1 MTLELNVVGTQ
12 YAAGPNLT
20 LYDPATI
27 LSTTHLNS
35 DTDLRVV
42 DPLLLPST
50 KRVTDTKST
59 ITVEGS
65 PLATSMKPIMKLEYD
80 EDWMESVGL
89 SEAEIIELGG
99 AAQLREPEVLA
110 DVGYRTAEAS
120 PSLLSQTMRMQMLY
134 TKDELEY
141 AELETDLTI
150 TSVQFR

>member
-1 MTLELNVVGTQ
+1 MRE
-12 YAAGPNLT
+12 
-20 LYDPATI
+20 
-27 LSTTHLNS
+27 HC
-35 DTDLRVV
+35 
-42 DPLLLPST
+42 
-50 KRVTDTKST
+50 
-59 ITVEGS
+59 
-65 PLATSMKPIMKLEYD
+65 KPIMKLEYD

-120 PSLLSQTMRMQMLY
+120 PNLLSQTMRMQMLY
-134 TKDELEY
+134 TKDELED